1 MMLHFHAFV
10 WKKSL
15 TTSDWPR
22 VMIFRDWKK
31 PSVLLFSNKFARLW
45 LRWKS
50 CNFYLCNYRK
60 NIWKRRIEGNQI
72 FDWLFN
78 NLWPKITIIWF
89 NIFHVILKSK
99 LKEEEN
105 YIEEQQVL
113 TSLNN
118 EYLLK
123 SNRLKK
129 KKKRNKIENSC
140 FNSTFQ
146 FLLERNKKRKRR

>member
-50 CNFYLCNYRK
+50 CNFYLCNYWK
-60 NIWKRRIEGNQI
+60 NIWKRRIEGIQI

-89 NIFHVILKSK
+89 DIFHVILKSK

-129 KKKRNKIENSC
+129 KKEKQDRK
-140 FNSTFQ
+140 FLFQ
-146 FLLERNKKRKRR
+146 FHFPISARTK